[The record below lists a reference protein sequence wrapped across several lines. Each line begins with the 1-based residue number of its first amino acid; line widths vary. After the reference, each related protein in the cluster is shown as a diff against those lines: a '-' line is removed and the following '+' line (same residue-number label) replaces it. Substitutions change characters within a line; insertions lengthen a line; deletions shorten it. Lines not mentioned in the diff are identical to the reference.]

1 MILDFHVLSIKKNI
15 EMNTGKIKI
24 KDLIKELNH
33 YDLETEVEIKLVTD
47 PHDSEKD
54 IPLKWVGEIDTSRLE
69 SGYIE
74 FGVEKIK

>member
-1 MILDFHVLSIKKNI
+1 MVLDFAMLYSKTLV
-15 EMNTGKIKI
+15 EMNTEKIKI
-24 KDLIKELNH
+24 KNLIEELNH